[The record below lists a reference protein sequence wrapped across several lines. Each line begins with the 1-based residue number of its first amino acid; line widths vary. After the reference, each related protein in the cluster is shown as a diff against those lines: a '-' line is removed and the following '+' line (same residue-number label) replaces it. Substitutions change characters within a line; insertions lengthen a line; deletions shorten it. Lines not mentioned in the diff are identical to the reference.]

1 MLELRQNCENCNKA
15 LAPNSTEAMICTY
28 ECTFC
33 DDCVTNILYNV
44 CPNCSGGFEKRPV
57 RPKGQLKRNPPST
70 TIVLKPI
77 DALALKKRLDE
88 NIDIPPNDR

>member
-15 LAPNSTEAMICTY
+15 LPPNSTEAMICTY

-33 DDCVTNILYNV
+33 NECVTNILHNV

-57 RPKGQLKRNPPST
+57 RPKGQLHKNPPST

-77 DALALKKRLDE
+77 NVSSFKKRLDQ
-88 NIDIPPNDR
+88 NIDIQPNKR

>member
-33 DDCVTNILYNV
+33 EECVTNILYNV

-57 RPKGQLKRNPPST
+57 RPKGQLQRNPPSAI
-70 TIVLKPI
+70 IVLKPI
-77 DALALKKRLDE
+77 DALVFKKRLDE
-88 NIDIPPNDR
+88 NIDIPPNER